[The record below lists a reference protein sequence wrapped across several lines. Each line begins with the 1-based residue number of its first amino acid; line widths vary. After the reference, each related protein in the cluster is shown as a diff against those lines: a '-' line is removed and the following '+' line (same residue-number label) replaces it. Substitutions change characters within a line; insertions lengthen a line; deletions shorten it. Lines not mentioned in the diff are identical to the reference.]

1 MEGAA
6 MNKML
11 CSVSGI
17 QNKQCK
23 TQLKNA
29 LRKIQGIQEVGVNQ
43 TTGTVQVRY
52 NEPATELD
60 IKNCIENTG
69 FKIVYE

>member
-1 MEGAA
+1 
-6 MNKML
+6 MNQMI

-17 QNKQCK
+17 QNKDQK
-23 TQLKNA
+23 TQIKNS
-29 LRKIQGIQEVGVNQ
+29 LNKIEGVGEVGVNLA
-43 TTGTVQVRY
+43 TGTLDIKY
-52 NEPATELD
+52 NDPATEAD